1 MCTGVRLP
9 LGFSG
14 RRQVK
19 AVQVD
24 RFGGPEALRMVEVPR
39 PELASDEVLLEV
51 RAAAV
56 NRVDILLRSGRY
68 HTPPTLP
75 FVPGREASG
84 VVREVGS
91 GVDDF
96 RPGDPVVAL
105 AGRPGGYAE
114 FMAAPA
120 RRAFRMPEGLDW
132 ASAASLPI
140 AWLTAWYCLGRVARV
155 QKGETVL
162 VHAAASGV
170 GDAAV
175 QIAKYLGARVVAT
188 AGSDEKV
195 AWARSNGADWGIN
208 YERQDVVSEIARIT
222 EDRGVPVVIDAVGGP
237 VFAVSLKAVGRG
249 GRVVAL
255 ANVSLEDSVV
265 NTRDFYPK
273 NATIYGFQIANLM
286 EEGYDPRQDM
296 EDLMGLVASGTLRV
310 HVDHVFPLGAAGE
323 AHAYVE
329 DRRNRGKVV
338 LLPEEG

>member
-1 MCTGVRLP
+1 M
-9 LGFSG
+9 
-14 RRQVK
+14 K

-84 VVREVGS
+84 VVSEVGS

-132 ASAASLPI
+132 ASAASL
-140 AWLTAWYCLGRVARV
+140 
-155 QKGETVL
+155 
-162 VHAAASGV
+162 
-170 GDAAV
+170 
-175 QIAKYLGARVVAT
+175 
-188 AGSDEKV
+188 
-195 AWARSNGADWGIN
+195 
-208 YERQDVVSEIARIT
+208 
-222 EDRGVPVVIDAVGGP
+222 
-237 VFAVSLKAVGRG
+237 
-249 GRVVAL
+249 
-255 ANVSLEDSVV
+255 
-265 NTRDFYPK
+265 
-273 NATIYGFQIANLM
+273 
-286 EEGYDPRQDM
+286 
-296 EDLMGLVASGTLRV
+296 
-310 HVDHVFPLGAAGE
+310 
-323 AHAYVE
+323 
-329 DRRNRGKVV
+329 
-338 LLPEEG
+338 